1 MKVKFFSGINLDG
14 KNKKMVEFISQIT
27 ISKEEI
33 NNSEITVYET
43 LNPENKQMI
52 RLEISN
58 ENLTIFSGENTLFF
72 ELNKEINNIFFNNN
86 SKTIVSTFLK
96 KFEKKANL
104 ISIEYDLFLKVNN
117 KMEKSGKIATYIT
130 NLEFL
135 ND

>member
-1 MKVKFFSGINLDG
+1 
-14 KNKKMVEFISQIT
+14 MVEFISQIT

-33 NNSEITVYET
+33 DNSEITVYET